1 MGTTVPCRMPD
12 AGGSDGAQTGL
23 LTSESGA
30 AGGARASHYRPQLD
44 GMRAVAVYLVVAFHA
59 GISAFSGGF
68 IGVDIFFVL
77 SGYLVTQ
84 LLLRDFRSRGRVDL
98 RRFYAR
104 RFRRL
109 LPAAFVTLVVTAVV
123 YTAVAA
129 PVDVHNAIGGFRS
142 AFLYVANWH
151 FISQSNDYF
160 AANVNANPVVHFWSL
175 AVEEQFY
182 LFWPLLLSGAYL
194 VSRRAGARQWKVLR
208 LIIAAGFVLSL
219 GAALHLSTV
228 NLSRAYYGTDTR
240 AYELL
245 AGALLAITPRLMR
258 VARQRRR
265 LVQTLAPFEL
275 AALVVIATSTVH
287 LGAIQR
293 GVAAT
298 IATCGLIVALEVSKR
313 GVVTRSLS
321 TPTAVYL
328 GRVSYGT
335 YLWHWPVIVIAT
347 QRFHPTPVALFALT
361 CLVGTALASLS
372 FEILEQPVRL
382 SRLLD
387 RHRSQV
393 IAVGLATSIISGLMI
408 VPAIMRHDE
417 HAANST
423 AVLGDSASGRDLRVR
438 VPPIDIGAIESKSY
452 GMENCDG
459 EPATGCVIAR
469 GSGPRI
475 LLVGDSHALGLV
487 PAFTRIARNRDLTL
501 EVASF
506 PSCPWPRGLAEMPP
520 GSAPDFPQRCRARQD
535 EWYDRVVPRFDPD
548 VIVLV
553 HHPFDDPAGG
563 PDMSA
568 DGKLIHFGTKEFRNA
583 VRTTAR
589 RTVDELAANGRKIVI
604 IEPLPLAPGPFNP
617 LTCLSQAKFV
627 DDCRYVA
634 ASLTPIE
641 RFYRSLANGTT
652 VFTLDLDR
660 AVCPYYP
667 ICDPIVRGVV
677 VKRDSQHITAAYSET
692 MALSISAILLS
703 DGIIPRSR

>member
-1 MGTTVPCRMPD
+1 MATTVPCRMPD
-12 AGGSDGAQTGL
+12 AGGSDAEQTAL
-23 LTSESGA
+23 LTSESDA

-68 IGVDIFFVL
+68 IGVDVFFVL

-84 LLLRDFRSRGRVDL
+84 LLLRDFRSRGRIDL
-98 RRFYAR
+98 RRFYSR

-129 PVDVHNAIGGFRS
+129 PADVHNAIGGFRS

-160 AANVNANPVVHFWSL
+160 AADVNSNPVVHFWSL

-194 VSRRAGARQWKVLR
+194 LTRRAGARQWKVLR
-208 LIIAAGFVLSL
+208 LIIAAGFALSL

-245 AGALLAITPRLMR
+245 AGALLAITPRVMLY
-258 VARQRRR
+258 ARERRR
-265 LVQTLAPFEL
+265 LVQALASFEL
-275 AALVVIATSTVH
+275 AALIAIATSTVH

-313 GVVTRSLS
+313 GVVTRVLS
-321 TPTAVYL
+321 MPSAVYL

-372 FEILEQPVRL
+372 FEMLEQPVRL

-387 RHRSQV
+387 AHRSQV
-393 IAVGLATSIISGLMI
+393 IALGLAVSIIGGLVI
-408 VPAIMRHDE
+408 VPRIMRHGQS
-417 HAANST
+417 AANST
-423 AVLGDSASGRDLRVR
+423 AVLGDAASGRDLRVR
-438 VPPIDIGAIESKSY
+438 VPPIDVGAIESQVY
-452 GMENCDG
+452 GTRNCYGTPITD
-459 EPATGCVIAR
+459 CIVVR
-469 GSGPRI
+469 GAGKRI
-475 LLVGDSHALGLV
+475 LLVGDSHAVGLI
-487 PAFTRIARNRDLTL
+487 PAFTSIARRRGLTFA
-501 EVASF
+501 VASF
-506 PSCPWPRGLAEMPP
+506 PSCPWPRGLVEVPP
-520 GSAPDFPQRCRARQD
+520 GSQPGLPGACQAHQND
-535 EWYDRVVPRFDPD
+535 WYDRIVPQFDPD

-553 HHPFDDPAGG
+553 HHPFDETAGG
-563 PDMSA
+563 SDMRA
-568 DGKLIHFGTKEFRNA
+568 DGKLIHFGTKEFRDA
-583 VRTTAR
+583 IRTASQ
-589 RTVDELAANGRKIVI
+589 RTVDDLAADGRKIVI
-604 IEPLPLAPGPFNP
+604 IEPLPLAPYAFNP

-634 ASLTPIE
+634 SLPTPIE
-641 RFYRSLANGTT
+641 RFYRSLADGAGI
-652 VFTLDLDR
+652 FTLDLDR
-660 AVCPYYP
+660 LVCPYYP
-667 ICDPIVRGVV
+667 ICDPIVGGVV
-677 VKRDSQHITAAYSET
+677 VKRDTQHITAAYSAEI
-692 MALSISAILLS
+692 APSIGSILLS
-703 DGIIPRSR
+703 DGIIPPSP